1 MRKFYVLL
9 LILAIMAPCMLT
21 LGADR
26 KRKKDKTEQKS
37 EEVVKK
43 KSKYDELLKKSN
55 VVTAK
60 GDFVTVHKIGGKIYF
75 EYPLKYMGRD
85 VLLGGTVSATSEPMF
100 VNLGF
105 KYQNPMLL
113 EVVIQDSTVFFN
125 KKNVAYS
132 RGTDEAWARKAV
144 ERNFIPRLYK
154 RFPVAA
160 YNIDSTAVVI
170 DVTELLNNN
179 PELSP
184 EGYTGMFKNTLMK
197 ESSFFGK
204 VKAFEDNV
212 SVEINQEVQIGME
225 FAIFKASLGKVSTR
239 SVISM
244 LLLPEKKMNP
254 RVQDSRVG
262 IFPTY
267 NGSHENGT
275 LPFREISQTEDGLRL
290 YNLANRWRLEPK
302 DIKAWERGEL
312 VEPVKPIVWYVDD
325 AFPDEWREPIKAGVL
340 IWNQAFEKIG
350 FKNAIQVRDFPVND
364 PSFDPDNL
372 KYSCLRYL
380 PTPDA
385 NAMGPS
391 WVDPTTGEIVNA
403 SVIVYNNIIQLIN
416 NWRFVQTAQVDS
428 RVRAKKMPKD
438 VMDES
443 IAYVIAHE
451 IGHTL
456 GLMHNMAG
464 SAAIPVD
471 SLRSASFTREYGT
484 TASIMDYAR
493 FNYVAQP
500 GDKGVKLTPPGL
512 GVYDEYVIKWLYSP
526 IPQAKDMW
534 EEAAIAEKW
543 IDEKAGDPYY
553 RYGRQQIGNRY
564 DPSAFEEDL
573 GDDPVKA
580 GTYGIKNL
588 KYILEN
594 MNEWIKDDEDLR
606 YRSGIYLQIQQQYF
620 RYLMN
625 VLYQVGGIYL
635 TQVKDGTD
643 GEPVRA
649 LDRKKQKESL
659 AWVINELLHS
669 EWINAP
675 QLSDK
680 FDLDISA
687 SANIINRVSYSFLS
701 TLATNV
707 TLSSHVSKE
716 KVPYS
721 VREYYDDLYL
731 KIFAPT
737 IQGRK
742 LTTTEKAL
750 QNAFLLSGFSA
761 GGGGSMAALTND
773 SRFVP
778 SEMSP
783 LPSLDEIRAYGLDES
798 GVSKIWYE
806 QLQQIEARYGKGS
819 VARALF
825 DNNFGRYVS
834 PFQNTVFVDA
844 ISELGYYNIVMLRKV
859 RDLVKGKVATAHRDD
874 KAYYEGLLI
883 KLNKFFK

>member
-1 MRKFYVLL
+1 
-9 LILAIMAPCMLT
+9 MAPCILT
-21 LGADR
+21 FGADR

-113 EVVIQDSTVFFN
+113 EVVIHDSTVIFS
-125 KKNVAYS
+125 KMNVAYS

-154 RFPVAA
+154 RFPVVA
-160 YNIDSTAVVI
+160 YNTDSTAVVI

-184 EGYTGMFKNTLMK
+184 EGYTGMFKNTLIK

-438 VMDES
+438 IMDES

-553 RYGRQQIGNRY
+553 RYGRQQISNRY

-778 SEMSP
+778 SEMLP

>member
-1 MRKFYVLL
+1 
-9 LILAIMAPCMLT
+9 MAPCILT
-21 LGADR
+21 FGADR

-154 RFPVAA
+154 RFPVVA
-160 YNIDSTAVVI
+160 YNTDSTAVVI

-184 EGYTGMFKNTLMK
+184 EGYTGMFKNTLIK

-275 LPFREISQTEDGLRL
+275 LPFREILQTEDGLRL

-438 VMDES
+438 IMDES

-553 RYGRQQIGNRY
+553 RYGRQQISNRY

-778 SEMSP
+778 SEMLP

>member
-1 MRKFYVLL
+1 
-9 LILAIMAPCMLT
+9 MAPCILT
-21 LGADR
+21 FGADR

-154 RFPVAA
+154 RFPVVA
-160 YNIDSTAVVI
+160 YNTDSTAVVI

-184 EGYTGMFKNTLMK
+184 EGYTGMFKNTLIK

-275 LPFREISQTEDGLRL
+275 LPFREILQTEDGLRL

-438 VMDES
+438 IMDES

-553 RYGRQQIGNRY
+553 RYGRQQISNRY

-580 GTYGIKNL
+580 GPYGIKNL

-778 SEMSP
+778 SEMLP

>member
-1 MRKFYVLL
+1 
-9 LILAIMAPCMLT
+9 MLT
-21 LGADR
+21 FGADR

-275 LPFREISQTEDGLRL
+275 LPFREILQTEDGLRL

-438 VMDES
+438 IMDES

-553 RYGRQQIGNRY
+553 RYGRQQISNRY

-778 SEMSP
+778 SEMLP

>member
-1 MRKFYVLL
+1 
-9 LILAIMAPCMLT
+9 MLT

>member
-1 MRKFYVLL
+1 
-9 LILAIMAPCMLT
+9 MLT
-21 LGADR
+21 FGADR

-43 KSKYDELLKKSN
+43 KSKYDELLKKLN

-553 RYGRQQIGNRY
+553 RYGRQQISNRY

-649 LDRKKQKESL
+649 LERKKQKESL

-761 GGGGSMAALTND
+761 GGGGCMAALTND
-773 SRFVP
+773 LRFVP

-819 VARALF
+819 VACALF

>member
-1 MRKFYVLL
+1 
-9 LILAIMAPCMLT
+9 MLT
-21 LGADR
+21 FGADR

-43 KSKYDELLKKSN
+43 KSKYDELLKKPN
-55 VVTAK
+55 IVTAK

-132 RGTDEAWARKAV
+132 RGSDEAWARKAV

-170 DVTELLNNN
+170 DVTVLLNNN

-184 EGYTGMFKNTLMK
+184 EGYTGMFKNTLIK

-385 NAMGPS
+385 NAMGSS

-553 RYGRQQIGNRY
+553 RYGRQQISNRY

-649 LDRKKQKESL
+649 LERKKQKESL

>member
-1 MRKFYVLL
+1 
-9 LILAIMAPCMLT
+9 MLT
-21 LGADR
+21 FGADR

-43 KSKYDELLKKSN
+43 KSKYDELLKKPN
-55 VVTAK
+55 IVTAK

-184 EGYTGMFKNTLMK
+184 EGYTGMFKNTLIK

-553 RYGRQQIGNRY
+553 RYGRQQISNRY

-573 GDDPVKA
+573 GDAPVKA